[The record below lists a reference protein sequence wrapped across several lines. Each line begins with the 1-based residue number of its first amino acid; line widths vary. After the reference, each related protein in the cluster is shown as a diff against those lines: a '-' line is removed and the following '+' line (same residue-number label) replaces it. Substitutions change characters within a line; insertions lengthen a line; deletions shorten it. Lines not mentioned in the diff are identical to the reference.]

1 MTPLRQR
8 MIEEMRLRNFAPK
21 TIDSYVRNVSYFA
34 RYFHRK
40 PERLGAA
47 EVRQY
52 LLYLIEEKQMAWGS
66 FNQVLSA
73 LRFLYRNVL
82 KQGEVVEDVRC
93 PRREYRLPVV
103 LSVEE
108 VRHFLQSIRSFK
120 YRMVLITAYSA
131 GLRVSEVVRLRV
143 RDIDPERMVLR
154 IIQGKRRKDRYT
166 LLSPLLLKMLR
177 HYWWAARPEEYLFTG
192 RSPQRPISISG
203 VQRACQ
209 QAGRDAGFDKAVTPH
224 TLRHSFATHLLEAG
238 TDLRIIQELLGH
250 GSLKTT
256 ARYTHV
262 SVKLLGDVQSPL
274 DRMYSAVEESPKS

>member
-8 MIEEMRLRNFAPK
+8 MIEEMQLRNFSPK
-21 TIDSYVRNVSYFA
+21 TVDSYIRNVSYFA
-34 RYFHRK
+34 QYFHRK
-40 PERLGAA
+40 PEQLGAE

-52 LLYLIEEKQMAWGS
+52 LLYLIEDKKMAWGS

-73 LRFLYRNVL
+73 LRFLYRNIL
-82 KQGEVVEDVRC
+82 KRGEVVEDVRC
-93 PRREYRLPVV
+93 PRREHRLPVV

-108 VRHFLQSIRSFK
+108 VRRFFEAVRSFK
-120 YRMVLITAYSA
+120 YRMILMTAYSA

-143 RDIDPERMVLR
+143 GDIDTERMVLR
-154 IIQGKRRKDRYT
+154 ITQGKRRKDRYA

-177 HYWWAARPEEYLFTG
+177 HYWWAARPEEYLFSG

-209 QAGRDAGFDKAVTPH
+209 EAKLRAGLDKDVTPH

-250 GSLKTT
+250 GSIKAT
-256 ARYTHV
+256 ALYTHV
-262 SVKLLGDVQSPL
+262 SVKLLGTIQSPL
-274 DRMYSAVEESPKS
+274 DRLQLTVREQPES